1 MIENIKICLISQ
13 ICEKKQKIMKKHLLI
28 LLLLSFII
36 GFSQNLDLIKKEVEK
51 INNTKNFKIKT
62 IPNDYFVKVKNE
74 ATDNGQELKG

>member
-1 MIENIKICLISQ
+1 
-13 ICEKKQKIMKKHLLI
+13 MKKHILF

-36 GFSQNLDLIKKEVEK
+36 GFSQNLHFIKKEVEH

-74 ATDNGQELKG
+74 ATDN